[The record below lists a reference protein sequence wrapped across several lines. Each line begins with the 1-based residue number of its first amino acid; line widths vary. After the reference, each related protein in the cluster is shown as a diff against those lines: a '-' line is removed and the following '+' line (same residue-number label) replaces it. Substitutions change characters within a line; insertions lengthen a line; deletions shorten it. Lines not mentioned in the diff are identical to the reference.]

1 MVRSLQTR
9 IMQNG
14 SGWYWEVTQ
23 GDEVIAQGVADA
35 HASARAAAGKVSSQ
49 ESETWETGK
58 SSTSF
63 DQATTFATRVPT

>member
-23 GDEVIAQGVADA
+23 GDDVIAQGVTDT
-35 HASARAAAGKVSSQ
+35 HAAARAAAGKVSSQ
-49 ESETWETGK
+49 ETETWEAGASGT
-58 SSTSF
+58 SSDRS
-63 DQATTFATRVPT
+63 TFHY